1 MQWTDRHICIGRKC
15 IEPLHEFQS
24 WHEIRNIC
32 ERKTPVWKNYEP
44 WFRVGNTK
52 HCVQS
57 ANCPGNKAQKQTW
70 PAVPDT
76 RISPKFFLSP
86 ASGTLSHHTHKKRE
100 KRLFHSYKD
109 DKIMVYHA
117 GICGENCHSSHRQ
130 LPATPYINNSGQPP
144 AQEIPLFRDI
154 SDNKYLISR
163 NGILLHPARKKKLV
177 WQNGTSSAPG

>member
-1 MQWTDRHICIGRKC
+1 MSSNPDTKSGIFASGKRLSG
-15 IEPLHEFQS
+15 
-24 WHEIRNIC
+24 
-32 ERKTPVWKNYEP
+32 KNYEP
-44 WFRVGNTK
+44 WFRVGTQNI
-52 HCVQS
+52 VY
-57 ANCPGNKAQKQTW
+57 KAQT
-70 PAVPDT
+70 VPEIKHKTNLDLLF
-76 RISPKFFLSP
+76 RISRISLKFFLSP

-177 WQNGTSSAPG
+177 WQNGISSAPG

>member
-1 MQWTDRHICIGRKC
+1 MRDNGRPSCIATEKCGYKLMQWTDRHICIGRKC
-15 IEPLHEFQS
+15 IELLHEFQS

-57 ANCPGNKAQKQTW
+57 ANCPGNKAQKQTG

-86 ASGTLSHHTHKKRE
+86 ASGTLSHHTYKKRE

-109 DKIMVYHA
+109 DKIMVVSRWYMRWKLSLKSQTTACNPIH
-117 GICGENCHSSHRQ
+117 Q
-130 LPATPYINNSGQPP
+130 QQWPASGT
-144 AQEIPLFRDI
+144 
-154 SDNKYLISR
+154 R
-163 NGILLHPARKKKLV
+163 NTTL
-177 WQNGTSSAPG
+177 